1 MKRLILLAVL
11 ALFCAMPAFLQDERN
26 CDTASLKAT
35 IRAQLQE
42 IEDDPI
48 SAFNEIIQLSL
59 GGLFGCS
66 DDRQTFS
73 GQAGAQPVLGP
84 LALHEGF
91 YIVKLTT
98 EGSARVEAV
107 SLESCGKDLISIL
120 FNTAAGQAING
131 AENLIQAEADCT
143 VYLEVSKISASWT
156 LEIDRVQ

>member
-11 ALFCAMPAFLQDERN
+11 GLACATPALLQDDFQCE
-26 CDTASLKAT
+26 TASLREAIQT
-35 IRAQLQE
+35 QLNA

-48 SAFNEIIQLSL
+48 SAFNEIIQLAL

-66 DDRQTFS
+66 DDRQTYS